1 MATYAQLEAEPWWG
15 REITTSPMTGLGLS
29 LRAAYGTGAASY
41 GMKGNNRHLSGS
53 HRSQEWIKNSAY
65 VSPSGSTYTVQ
76 SGLSA
81 EQARYIA
88 GFDFTPGAWGT
99 ADNRQKM
106 IVLTRRLTDAMKA
119 GRLPQ
124 LRQCFGTLDGV
135 TVYGWDNP
143 TQRRIT
149 ADDSHLDHIHGGMD
163 RRLANDNTAV
173 AGIGAV
179 MLGDDMSVEDVT
191 TGIKNAEYA
200 AAKRTALPGTEGAD
214 PTGKYGR
221 ALNDSQNEIA
231 ARQLQP
237 VLDAIAALDAKV
249 QQLLDRPAGG
259 GGGVPPIVDAHAIA
273 KVTVDEL
280 TETLIRGQS
289 QE

>member
-1 MATYAQLEAEPWWG
+1 MATYAQLESEPWWG

-41 GMKGNNRHLSGS
+41 GMKGNNKHLSGS

-65 VSPSGSTYTVQ
+65 CSNRSYTVQ
-76 SGLSA
+76 SGLTT

-124 LRQCFGTLDGV
+124 LRQVFGTLDGV

-163 RRLANDNTAV
+163 RRLANDNDAV

-179 MLGDDMSVEDVT
+179 MLGDDMSTEDVT
-191 TGIKNAEYA
+191 AGIKNAEYA

-237 VLDAIAALDAKV
+237 VLDAVAALDAKV
-249 QQLLDRPAGG
+249 QQLLDRPADG
-259 GGGVPPIVDAHAIA
+259 GGGVPIVDAHAIA
-273 KVTVDEL
+273 KTTVAEL
-280 TETLIRGQS
+280 TATLVRG
-289 QE
+289 EE